1 MSDGIKK
8 SSSGEPP
15 GTVGVDGR
23 IGWLFHSVATC
34 RSSVRRIFI
43 KANRKQLLLY
53 ETHIIYIY
61 IYDHYFL

>member
-23 IGWLFHSVATC
+23 IGWLFHSVAIC
-34 RSSVRRIFI
+34 RSSISTKNIHKSQPQAATVI
-43 KANRKQLLLY
+43 
-53 ETHIIYIY
+53 
-61 IYDHYFL
+61 